1 MSSTSV
7 IGKLRVNLGLDSRE
21 FDRGIRGVGP
31 NVARM
36 RNQFLAVAGAAA
48 ALGAGLAAVARQGA
62 ADIDRAAKSARR
74 LGASIGGFRALELAA
89 GEAGVSLSGL
99 TNDIQT
105 MDREIASIGTT
116 GNGKRA
122 LDALGLTL
130 DDLAD
135 KDADEKLAT
144 IADAVKDMGLSTG
157 QATAVLRD
165 LGVRNREMVLLVSQG
180 GAAIRAARADVEQ
193 YGLSLSAVDAA
204 RIESAND
211 AIGRL
216 SYIGKY
222 AAQQLAIELVP
233 AMGRLA
239 KVMTDSLREGG
250 MLRGVIDGLV
260 GNLDRMA
267 VYIGT
272 IVTGFGVRYVAALAA
287 ARLATL
293 SFAGSLAFLRGALI
307 RTGIGIAVVA
317 AGEMVFQFT
326 RLVSA
331 AGGFGAAMGALKEVA
346 LDVWDRIKR
355 GAALVGESFEGAAL
369 AIKAAFLGAFA
380 SILEGFA
387 GFTGT
392 IASGWNTLL
401 GSMGI
406 EVNAQGL
413 GAGLAASLR
422 SQADSAFDSANVYN
436 ASLSASWSDLT
447 APLESVGKLRD
458 LVKGTKDETEGAADA
473 ADRLNTAL
481 DELDG
486 KGGGG
491 AGKVKDA
498 SDKLKDSF
506 DSVRAAAKS
515 AFSGVVTGAKTAKEA
530 LRDVL
535 NSFLQLAANRL
546 FESMLGPIFDKIK
559 IPGFAMGTNFAP
571 GGLAVVGEAGP
582 ELVNLPR
589 GSQVVPNHRMA
600 EALTGGNSRVELM
613 IHAPDSVTVRQVGE
627 ISRAVSVEVSTRMA
641 REQAA
646 GLQGGIDSLSA
657 RGVS

>member
-1 MSSTSV
+1 MKPRIQPYISPENFHWLKAMAKRPGLSESTIIDGAVTAYRAGESDN
-7 IGKLRVNLGLDSRE
+7 KRE
-21 FDRGIRGVGP
+21 
-31 NVARM
+31 
-36 RNQFLAVAGAAA
+36 AA
-48 ALGAGLAAVARQGA
+48 
-62 ADIDRAAKSARR
+62 INRR
-74 LGASIGGFRALELAA
+74 LDRLTRQFGRIERDNLVLAETLATFVHYFLTVTPPVPANQVEAARAKGDRDGISDDEVLGMLQSMIKQRRESIALYEKGGRMELAQQ
-89 GEAGVSLSGL
+89 EAE
-99 TNDIQT
+99 
-105 MDREIASIGTT
+105 EIAVIEEFLPEQMSHDEMAIVITRIIGEV
-116 GNGKRA
+116 GA
-122 LDALGLTL
+122 ESL
-130 DDLAD
+130 
-135 KDADEKLAT
+135 
-144 IADAVKDMGLSTG
+144 KDMG
-157 QATAVLRD
+157 
-165 LGVRNREMVLLVSQG
+165 
-180 GAAIRAARADVEQ
+180 
-193 YGLSLSAVDAA
+193 
-204 RIESAND
+204 
-211 AIGRL
+211 
-216 SYIGKY
+216 K
-222 AAQQLAIELVP
+222 
-233 AMGRLA
+233 
-239 KVMTDSLREGG
+239 
-250 MLRGVIDGLV
+250 
-260 GNLDRMA
+260 
-267 VYIGT
+267 
-272 IVTGFGVRYVAALAA
+272 
-287 ARLATL
+287 
-293 SFAGSLAFLRGALI
+293 
-307 RTGIGIAVVA
+307 
-317 AGEMVFQFT
+317 
-326 RLVSA
+326 
-331 AGGFGAAMGALKEVA
+331 AMGALKEVA

-447 APLESVGKLRD
+447 VPLESVGKLRD